1 MNRFLLILTA
11 ALSLGACAHQRQTE
25 LPAPIAPFPAVALA
39 VESGDSVVVRHTR
52 TQRIERVRL
61 EGVAAP
67 AALQPYA
74 AASGAALA
82 ETLGGRSLVVS
93 ATAREAD
100 GSLRGW
106 ICVADKPYFANWTY
120 PPCAPGE
127 SVNASLTRA
136 GDVWARSGPDAE
148 PDLVAAQELARGER
162 AGLWRDEAPIPPW
175 QWSALGDDK
184 RATILAAAPV
194 SGPGPVSA
202 GYGAGY
208 GAAYGAGHESG
219 GKPASSL
226 NPPVTGVV
234 PVDYGWLF
242 GGATSAPADED
253 PMNCAWLTDWRG
265 WLDELF

>member
-1 MNRFLLILTA
+1 VIRILPVLIA
-11 ALSLGACAHQRQTE
+11 ALLLGACAHQRPVE

-39 VESGDSVVVRHTR
+39 VEAGDSVVLRHTR

-67 AALQPYA
+67 GDRQPYA
-74 AASGAALA
+74 AAAGAALA
-82 ETLGGRSLVVS
+82 EALGGRSLVVS

-106 ICVADKPYFANWTY
+106 AY
-120 PPCAPGE
+120 PPCGPAE

-136 GDVWARSGPDAE
+136 GNVWARPGPDAA
-148 PDLVAAQELARGER
+148 PALIAAQEQARGER
-162 AGLWRDEAPIPPW
+162 AGLWLDEAPIPPW
-175 QWSALGDDK
+175 QWAALGADK

-194 SGPGPVSA
+194 SGAAGH

-208 GAAYGAGHESG
+208 GSG
-219 GKPASSL
+219 GEPASSL

-234 PVDYGWLF
+234 PVDYSWLF
-242 GGATSAPADED
+242 GGVASAPADDE
-253 PMNCAWLTDWRG
+253 PMNSAWLTDWRG
-265 WLDELF
+265 LLDELF

>member
-1 MNRFLLILTA
+1 MIRILPVIAA
-11 ALSLGACAHQRQTE
+11 ALSLGACVHQRPVE

-67 AALQPYA
+67 AADQPYA

-100 GSLRGW
+100 GSLRGR
-106 ICVADKPYFANWTY
+106 ICVAETPYFARWNY
-120 PPCAPGE
+120 PPCEPGD
-127 SVNASLTRA
+127 SVNASLARA
-136 GDVWARSGPDAE
+136 GAVWARPGPDAE
-148 PDLVAAQELARGER
+148 PALIDAQERARGER
-162 AGLWRDEAPIPPW
+162 AGLWLDEAPIPPW
-175 QWSALGDDK
+175 QWAALGAAK

-194 SGPGPVSA
+194 SGRGVAP
-202 GYGAGY
+202 GYGTGY
-208 GAAYGAGHESG
+208 GRGYESG

-242 GGATSAPADED
+242 GGAAGTPGDDD
-253 PMNCAWLTDWRG
+253 PMNSAWLTDWRG

>member
-1 MNRFLLILTA
+1 MNRILLILTA

-106 ICVADKPYFANWTY
+106 ICVAEKPYFANWTY

-175 QWSALGDDK
+175 QWDALGADK
-184 RATILAAAPV
+184 QATILAAAP
-194 SGPGPVSA
+194 GPGTAAGP
-202 GYGAGY
+202 GYGAGNGTGY
-208 GAAYGAGHESG
+208 VSG
-219 GKPASSL
+219 GPSASSL

-242 GGATSAPADED
+242 RGATSAPADED
-253 PMNCAWLTDWRG
+253 PMNSAWLTDWRG
-265 WLDELF
+265 LLDALF

>member
-1 MNRFLLILTA
+1 MNRILLVLVA
-11 ALSLGACAHQRQTE
+11 ALSLGACAHQRPVE

-67 AALQPYA
+67 AHRQPHA

-106 ICVADKPYFANWTY
+106 ICVAETPYFGRWNY
-120 PPCAPGE
+120 PVCDPPD
-127 SVNASLTRA
+127 SVNASVTRA
-136 GDVWARSGPDAE
+136 GEVWARPGPDAE
-148 PDLVAAQELARGER
+148 PALIAAQEQARGER

-175 QWSALGDDK
+175 QWAALGDDK

-194 SGPGPVSA
+194 SGPGAAGP

-208 GAAYGAGHESG
+208 EPGYESG

-242 GGATSAPADED
+242 GGTAGAPADED
-253 PMNCAWLTDWRG
+253 PMNSAWLTDWRG